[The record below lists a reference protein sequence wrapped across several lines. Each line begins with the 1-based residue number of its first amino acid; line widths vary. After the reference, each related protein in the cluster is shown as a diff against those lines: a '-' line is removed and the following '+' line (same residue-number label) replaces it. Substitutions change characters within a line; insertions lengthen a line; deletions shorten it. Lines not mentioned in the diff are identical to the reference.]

1 MREPKTYYI
10 IVLYIWLIYI
20 YICIYIYIYCPSHLG
35 GDAGGGQMV
44 AIIGSLY
51 PKQPQQQWNSS
62 ALNDKLV
69 DPVHACLRLEIS
81 SPCRCRLEEGAGQV
95 EIVERDLTCAM

>member
-1 MREPKTYYI
+1 MREPKKILYYRT
-10 IVLYIWLIYI
+10 LYLANIYM
-20 YICIYIYIYCPSHLG
+20 YIYIYCPSHLG